1 MNPQTGNHQEDYP
14 PREVEAARRVMTEL
28 WQVLGEYRD
37 AMVLIGG
44 WVPELLLPRAIPPHT
59 GSLDVDVLL
68 DPGPLRDEDR
78 YADLVLLLKG
88 RGYEETDKPFK
99 LAKNVT
105 VDEGDPIRVE
115 VDFLLPKKPR
125 TNRSNVLPEFR
136 AIEADG
142 ARFALDHK
150 QALALHGRMP
160 DGRQNTVT
168 LQIASLAAFIVM
180 KAFAL
185 DGRDKAK
192 DAYDLYFCLKNAPD
206 GPKGL
211 ARALGPDHANP
222 EVFRALEILASKF
235 SSPDDYGPSSVV
247 LFLNPEDPDE
257 RRFLARDAHAQMRA
271 FLEGL
276 QGQDPHDHRS

>member
-1 MNPQTGNHQEDYP
+1 
-14 PREVEAARRVMTEL
+14 MTEL

-44 WVPELLLPRAIPPHT
+44 WVPELLLPLAIPPHT

-88 RGYEETDKPFK
+88 RGYAETDKPFK

-115 VDFLLPKKPR
+115 VDFLLPKRPKTTR
-125 TNRSNVLPEFR
+125 GNVLPEFR

-150 QALALHGRMP
+150 QSLAFRGHMP

-168 LQIASLAAFIVM
+168 LQVASLAAFIVM

-185 DGRDKAK
+185 GGRDKPK
-192 DAYDLYFCLKNAPD
+192 DAYDLYFCLKNAPG
-206 GPKGL
+206 GPAGL
-211 ARALGPDHANP
+211 AKALGPDRANP
-222 EVFRALEILASKF
+222 EVLRALEILASKF

-257 RRFLARDAHAQMRA
+257 RRFLARDAHAQMKG

-276 QGQDPHDHRS
+276 QGQAPLDHRS

>member
-1 MNPQTGNHQEDYP
+1 
-14 PREVEAARRVMTEL
+14 MTEL

-44 WVPELLLPRAIPPHT
+44 WVPELLLPKAIPPHT

-99 LAKNVT
+99 LAKNVK
-105 VDEGDPIRVE
+105 VDEGEPIRVE
-115 VDFLLPKKPR
+115 VDFLLPKKPK
-125 TNRSNVLPEFR
+125 TNRGNVFPEFR

-142 ARFALDHK
+142 ARFALGHK
-150 QALALHGRMP
+150 QPLAFQGRMP

-180 KAFAL
+180 KAYAL

-211 ARALGPDHANP
+211 AKTLGSDRENP
-222 EVFRALEILASKF
+222 EVLRAVEILASKF
-235 SSPDDYGPSSVV
+235 SSPDDYGPGSVL
-247 LFLNPEDPDE
+247 LFLDPEDADE
-257 RRFLARDAHAQMRA
+257 RLFIARDAYAQMRV
-271 FLEGL
+271 FLEAL
-276 QGQDPHDHRS
+276 KPQEPTIL